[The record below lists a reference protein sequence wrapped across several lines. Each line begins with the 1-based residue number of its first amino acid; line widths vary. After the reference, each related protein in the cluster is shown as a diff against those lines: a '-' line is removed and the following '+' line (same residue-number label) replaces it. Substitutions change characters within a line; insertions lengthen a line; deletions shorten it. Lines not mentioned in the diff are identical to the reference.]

1 MLYLNYFSYIPR
13 KGCLREKTDAL
24 HRDIRNDE
32 ETVLPDFLADI
43 IDVLNVQWLIQ
54 VDFPAHGKPCSSNH
68 REKIID
74 EIKHSQEKVFN
85 IAVGSILCPFLV
97 GGTLAYFFSK

>member
-1 MLYLNYFSYIPR
+1 MDDVPRNFREVGIILNQI
-13 KGCLREKTDAL
+13 KED
-24 HRDIRNDE
+24 
-32 ETVLPDFLADI
+32 
-43 IDVLNVQWLIQ
+43 
-54 VDFPAHGKPCSSNH
+54 
-68 REKIID
+68 ID